1 MKLKLTKVVR
11 TEKDKNGNPYTTK
24 DGRAYT
30 RLGIQA
36 QEYGQRWLSGFDGYQ
51 TKDWKEGD
59 TVEVDV
65 EQTTKV
71 DAKGQPFMNFKVP
84 KKFEV
89 TQAMWE
95 MMCDQVANLQKNM
108 GAVPPEE
115 EPEIDPDSIP
125 F

>member
-1 MKLKLTKVVR
+1 MKIKLTKVVR
-11 TEKDKNGNPYTTK
+11 SDKDKAGNPYTTR

-36 QEYGQRWLSGFDGYQ
+36 QEYGQRWLSGFDGFA
-51 TKDWKEGD
+51 TKNWKEGD

-65 EQTTKV
+65 EETTKV

-84 KKFEV
+84 KRFEI
-89 TQAMWE
+89 TQGMWE
-95 MMCDQVANLQKNM
+95 VLCERVKSLEESMTVQQENM
-108 GAVPPEE
+108 DEINPDEVP
-115 EPEIDPDSIP
+115 